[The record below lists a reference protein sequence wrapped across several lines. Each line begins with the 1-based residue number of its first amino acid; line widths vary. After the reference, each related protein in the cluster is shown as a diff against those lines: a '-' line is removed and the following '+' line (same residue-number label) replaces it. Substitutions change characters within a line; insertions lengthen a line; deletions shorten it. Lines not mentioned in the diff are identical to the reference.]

1 MSKQEFIENLRLAL
15 NGRVSPG
22 VVTENLN
29 YYNDYI
35 NMEIRKGRTEEEV
48 LASLGD
54 PRLIARTIMQTHGG
68 GNDPTGRGMGDG
80 GSYTSQSGSYSGQYY
95 NRNADPSYDSY
106 SQNDGH
112 TGGRHFRIPGW
123 LFLILILVVVVLV
136 VGVAFSVL
144 SFLLPVLLPLLVVVF
159 LVKLFRDWV
168 N

>member
-1 MSKQEFIENLRLAL
+1 MSKQEFMENLRLAL
-15 NGRVSPG
+15 NGRVSAG

-35 NMEIRKGRTEEEV
+35 NMEVRKGRTEEEV

-54 PRLIARTIMQTHGG
+54 PRLIARTIVQTHGG
-68 GNDPTGRGMGDG
+68 GNDPTSKATGNG
-80 GSYTSQSGSYSGQYY
+80 GSYNTNQ
-95 NRNADPSYDSY
+95 SYDSY
-106 SQNDGH
+106 GQNNGH
-112 TGGRHFRIPGW
+112 TGGRRFRIPGW
-123 LFLILILVVVVLV
+123 LFLILILVVVVLI

-159 LVKLFRDWV
+159 LVKVFRDWV

>member
-1 MSKQEFIENLRLAL
+1 MSKQEFMENLRMAL

-54 PRLIARTIMQTHGG
+54 PRLIARTIVQTNGG
-68 GNDPTGRGMGDG
+68 GNDPTGRIVGDG
-80 GSYTSQSGSYSGQYY
+80 SSRTSKGGSYSGQSY
-95 NRNADPSYDSY
+95 NRNANQSYGGYGQDSG
-106 SQNDGH
+106 S
-112 TGGRHFRIPGW
+112 TGGRRFKIPGW
-123 LFLILILVVVVLV
+123 LFLIIILFVIVLI
-136 VGVAFSVL
+136 VGVAFSLL
-144 SFLLPVLLPLLVVVF
+144 SILVPILLPLLVVVF

>member
-1 MSKQEFIENLRLAL
+1 MSKQEFMENLRLAL

-35 NMEIRKGRTEEEV
+35 NMEVRKGRTEEEV

-54 PRLIARTIMQTHGG
+54 PRLIARTIVQTHGG
-68 GNDPTGRGMGDG
+68 GNDPTSRVTADG
-80 GSYTSQSGSYSGQYY
+80 GSYTGQGGNHSGQSF
-95 NRNADPSYDSY
+95 NRNASQSYDSY
-106 SQNDGH
+106 GQNNGS
-112 TGGRHFRIPGW
+112 TGGHRFRIPGW
-123 LFLILILVVVVLV
+123 LILILILVVVVLILGV
-136 VGVAFSVL
+136 VFSVL

>member
-1 MSKQEFIENLRLAL
+1 MNKQEFLENLRMAL

-35 NMEIRKGRTEEEV
+35 NMEVRKGRTEEEV

-54 PRLIARTIMQTHGG
+54 PRLIARTIAQTNGG
-68 GNDPTGRGMGDG
+68 GNDPAGRSVGDR
-80 GSYTSQSGSYSGQYY
+80 GSYTSQGGSYSGQSY
-95 NRNADPSYDSY
+95 NRNSNQSYNGYGQDKGY
-106 SQNDGH
+106 
-112 TGGRHFRIPGW
+112 TGGRRLRIPGW
-123 LFLILILVVVVLV
+123 LLLILILLVLILI

>member
-1 MSKQEFIENLRLAL
+1 MENLRLAL

-35 NMEIRKGRTEEEV
+35 NMEVRKGRTEEEV

-54 PRLIARTIMQTHGG
+54 PRLIARTIVQTSGV
-68 GNDPTGRGMGDG
+68 GNDPTSRAAGNG
-80 GSYTSQSGSYSGQYY
+80 GSYTGQGGNYSGQSY
-95 NRNADPSYDSY
+95 NRNTNQSYGSY
-106 SQNDGH
+106 GQNNGP
-112 TGGRHFRIPGW
+112 TGGRRIRIPGW
-123 LFLILILVVVVLV
+123 LLLILILLVVVLI

-159 LVKLFRDWV
+159 LVKLFRDWI

>member
-54 PRLIARTIMQTHGG
+54 PRLIARTIVQTNGG
-68 GNDPTGRGMGDG
+68 GNDNTGRIVGDG
-80 GSYTSQSGSYSGQYY
+80 GSYNRQGGNYSGQSFHGNENQPYG
-95 NRNADPSYDSY
+95 SYGQGGGS
-106 SQNDGH
+106 
-112 TGGRHFRIPGW
+112 TGGRHFKIPGW
-123 LFLILILVVVVLV
+123 LLLILILLVIVLI

-144 SFLLPVLLPLLVVVF
+144 SFLLPILLPLLVVVF

>member
-1 MSKQEFIENLRLAL
+1 MNKQDFLENLRLAL

-22 VVTENLN
+22 VVTDNLN

-35 NMEIRKGRTEEEV
+35 NMEIRKGRSEEDV

-54 PRLIARTIMQTHGG
+54 PRLIARTIVQTHGG
-68 GNDPTGRGMGDG
+68 GNDPAARVQADG
-80 GSYTSQSGSYSGQYY
+80 GSYNSNQ
-95 NRNADPSYDSY
+95 SYDSY
-106 SQNDGH
+106 GQGNEH
-112 TGGRHFRIPGW
+112 TSGRHFRIPGW
-123 LFLILILVVVVLV
+123 LFLVLILVVVVLI
-136 VGVAFSVL
+136 VGVAFSIL